1 MINLKVF
8 LLKKSIDERE
18 IFLFRGA
25 TEIKYVSKIDIKEQ
39 SPFNYLSITNPSDS
53 NCICTLHSLQLKS
66 NDKKSLILLM
76 NDQKINC
83 SKEIKNDIFKIGYD
97 FKDNI
102 NSKFMELSTIINN
115 DNLLADNYII
125 LVPGGTLILSFQ
137 ESVNETHLSITYNL
151 ENF

>member
-1 MINLKVF
+1 MKVF
-8 LLKKSIDERE
+8 LLKKSIDERG

-25 TEIKYVSKIDIKEQ
+25 TEIKYVSKIDIKEE
-39 SPFNYLSITNPSDS
+39 SPINYLSITNPSDS
-53 NCICTLHSLQLKS
+53 NCICTLYSLHLKS

-83 SKEIKNDIFKIGYD
+83 SKEIKNDILKIGYD

-102 NSKFMELSTIINN
+102 SSKYMELSTITNN
-115 DNLLADNYII
+115 DNLLEDNYII

-137 ESVNETHLSITYNL
+137 ESVDETHLSITYSL